1 MTTHLES
8 ESQQYSSS
16 YKNYKDEKEEET
28 KN

>member
-16 YKNYKDEKEEET
+16 NKNYKDEKEEET